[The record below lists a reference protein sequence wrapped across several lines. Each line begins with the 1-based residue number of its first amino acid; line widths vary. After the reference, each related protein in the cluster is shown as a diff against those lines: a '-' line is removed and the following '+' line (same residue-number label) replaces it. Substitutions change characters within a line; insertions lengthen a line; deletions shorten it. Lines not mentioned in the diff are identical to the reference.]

1 MKEIC
6 IINYASDAAVYGIGT
21 YIKEYVRC
29 LLNLGLKATLI
40 ELGTNN
46 RKREFYI
53 YEQNGVR
60 IIHIPSLRTKD
71 VTLYNKCIVRLLR
84 LYLKDSPNLVFHFH
98 YLQSDSLQKC
108 LKKYFPL
115 SKSILT
121 IHYLCWSSKFNGNL
135 TAYENVLKRKNY
147 KYIRAKYQGILESYR
162 REKEFAQA
170 VDQII
175 CLSEDTYELLRRWYD
190 VDSASI
196 IPNGLA
202 PSENFVSAEKHNAIR
217 KLHHIAKDEKIILF
231 VGRIDPIKGIQPLSV
246 AFRKVVEVY
255 PSCRLVIV
263 GDGKI
268 ADMQKNTADIIT
280 KITFTGRIDK
290 EKLCQWYLMADVA
303 VFPSYYEECSYVGI
317 EMMMHG
323 LPIVASDGYA
333 VKNMFGNY
341 NALITPIGEQSKPAA
356 FAEKLAS
363 AILALLQSEELLAE
377 KAYQALQSFK
387 KTYHLRHMQQ
397 KYASLLATL

>member
-60 IIHIPSLRTKD
+60 TIHIPSLRTKD